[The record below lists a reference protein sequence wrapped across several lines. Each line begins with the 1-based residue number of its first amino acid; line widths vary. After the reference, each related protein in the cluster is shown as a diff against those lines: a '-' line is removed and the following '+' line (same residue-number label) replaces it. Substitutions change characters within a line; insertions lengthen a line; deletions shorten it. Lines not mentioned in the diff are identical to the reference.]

1 MIYRSTLF
9 CRLQVYW
16 DARYVDGGTIVTI
29 HGYLISWSDKWCR
42 LPRLLHVPD
51 CAYLVLCV
59 SPFGHAFR
67 FALPFPWI
75 CMRGILLVFDLHIIW
90 PFVAVVVCCLI
101 SSRTEHS
108 CSSGFVPY
116 RSRALFFAME
126 FLSFAPTFPSS
137 SRSLLREEAGMTS
150 TLRESLTNW
159 PRTRGTRQS
168 SGRGRRTIAPASL
181 VSLGS
186 CHTASTRNWAQP
198 PLEAFW
204 SKQASSTRSKSN
216 AGVHD
221 ALSLL
226 VSGLRWT

>member
-101 SSRTEHS
+101 SSMTEHS

-116 RSRALFFAME
+116 RSRALVLWQWNSSLPRANVSHFVLFFA
-126 FLSFAPTFPSS
+126 
-137 SRSLLREEAGMTS
+137 
-150 TLRESLTNW
+150 
-159 PRTRGTRQS
+159 
-168 SGRGRRTIAPASL
+168 SGGGWNDHVRCVR
-181 VSLGS
+181 V
-186 CHTASTRNWAQP
+186 
-198 PLEAFW
+198 
-204 SKQASSTRSKSN
+204 
-216 AGVHD
+216 
-221 ALSLL
+221 
-226 VSGLRWT
+226 